1 MKVSGFTFIRN
12 AIKLDYPIVEAIQ
25 SILPICDEVVVAVGN
40 SGDSTLELIQS
51 IDPVKIRIIETIWDD
66 NLRENGAVLALETNK
81 AFQAIDSES
90 DWAFYIQGDEVIH
103 QRYLET
109 IRNAMIYYQNRNDI
123 DGLLFNYLH
132 FYGSYDYV
140 GASSKWYREE
150 IRVVKN
156 NKSIYSF
163 NDAQGFR
170 KGENQKLNV
179 AKIQAYVY
187 HYGWVKEPKAM
198 QQKQESFN
206 RLWHDDQWINENVSK
221 SISFEY
227 EEHVSQLSIFQD
239 THPKVMRNRI
249 NNKNW
254 KFDYDISR
262 NKRSLKDQFK
272 DFLLKI
278 GINASYQNYRL
289 IEKFEQEGRS
299 IWFNSID

>member
-1 MKVSGFTFIRN
+1 LKVSGFTFIRN

-90 DWAFYIQGDEVIH
+90 DWAFYIQGDEVVH
-103 QRYLET
+103 ERYLET

-289 IEKFEQEGRS
+289 IEKFEQE
-299 IWFNSID
+299 D

>member
-40 SGDSTLELIQS
+40 SEDSTLELIQS

-103 QRYLET
+103 ERYLET

-150 IRVVKN
+150 IRVIKN

-289 IEKFEQEGRS
+289 IEKFEQE
-299 IWFNSID
+299 D

>member
-1 MKVSGFTFIRN
+1 
-12 AIKLDYPIVEAIQ
+12 LDYPIVEAIQ

-289 IEKFEQEGRS
+289 IEKFEQEGSS